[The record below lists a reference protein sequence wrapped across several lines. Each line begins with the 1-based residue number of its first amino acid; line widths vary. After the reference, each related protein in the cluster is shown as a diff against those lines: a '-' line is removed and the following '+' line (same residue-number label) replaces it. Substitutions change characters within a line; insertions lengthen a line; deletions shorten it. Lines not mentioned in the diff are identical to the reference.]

1 MNRSRLS
8 LLWSLRLSVLAMLVL
23 VVAGTASAE
32 QIARV
37 VKYTL
42 ADPAKKPQLLQLT
55 DKVNELYSNSF
66 AFQSLKLFYDPNTR
80 EVVALS
86 VWESRV
92 GLQATV
98 EADAFK
104 GLLEQ
109 FRPLIK
115 GDFDIKT
122 YEVYVPKKKK

>member
-1 MNRSRLS
+1 MNRSRRS
-8 LLWSLRLSVLAMLVL
+8 LLWSLRLSVLAALVL
-23 VVAGTASAE
+23 VAASSVSAE

-42 ADPAKKPQLLQLT
+42 ADPANMAKLHQLT
-55 DKVNELYSNSF
+55 DEVNELYSTSF
-66 AFQSLKLFYDPNTR
+66 AFQGLKLFYDPATQ
-80 EVVALS
+80 EVVAVS
-86 VWESRV
+86 VWESRS

-98 EADAFK
+98 EANAFK
-104 GLLEQ
+104 GLFEK

-115 GDFDIKT
+115 GDFDVKT

>member
-8 LLWSLRLSVLAMLVL
+8 LLWSLRLSVLAVLVL
-23 VVAGTASAE
+23 VVAGSASAE

-66 AFQSLKLFYDPNTR
+66 AFQGLKLFYDPKTR
-80 EVVALS
+80 EVVAVS

-104 GLLEQ
+104 GLLDQ

-115 GDFDIKT
+115 GDFDVKT